1 MPSKNTLPGHALRFL
16 RGLGHELVPVMNIGK
31 GGITPGVV
39 TETGRALLQHELIK
53 VRVQSEAPVDRKD
66 AAVELA
72 DACNAV
78 LAQVIGRTFLLYKRH
93 PKKPKIVIPKVA
105 VEPSEEETSSKK
117 GSKKAAKKAAKKSAK
132 KSAKKTASKT
142 SATTASGSTTKAK
155 GGALKGKASATG
167 LGNLGDDDLDD
178 QDLGYDDFGDGDD

>member
-1 MPSKNTLPGHALRFL
+1 MPSKNTLPGHALRYL

-39 TETGRALLQHELIK
+39 TETSRALLQHELIK

-66 AAVELA
+66 AAAELA
-72 DACNAV
+72 DACTAV

-105 VEPSEEETSSKK
+105 VEPSEEEASSKK

-132 KSAKKTASKT
+132 KSAKKTAAKTASKT
-142 SATTASGSTTKAK
+142 TSAATTKAK
-155 GGALKGKASATG
+155 GGAAKASATS
-167 LGNLGDDDLDD
+167 LGDLGDDDLDD

>member
-1 MPSKNTLPGHALRFL
+1 MPSKNTLPGHALRYL

-31 GGITPGVV
+31 GGITPGLV

-72 DACNAV
+72 DACTAV

-105 VEPSEEETSSKK
+105 VEPSEEEASSKK

-142 SATTASGSTTKAK
+142 SVSATTKAK
-155 GGALKGKASATG
+155 GGAAKASATS
-167 LGNLGDDDLDD
+167 LGDLGDDDLDD